1 MRFLDL
7 LLLAATTLVSA
18 RPAANPAS
26 AGKDTR
32 ITPAFK
38 ASSSSGLVHPG
49 GVMGA
54 KELAHLRSVRS
65 RSDSNTQTAFRN
77 LQGKASLSFTP
88 SPQSTLT
95 TDWNSSPGAKDT
107 HERLQQ
113 QSGIQ
118 SYQQTI
124 MFQITG
130 NEQYAKNVLSIV
142 SKWMAVNNG
151 AGPSF
156 TLKMDQENT
165 PLILAWTLANWM
177 RSLEIL
183 KHTWSNWSDNKGDA
197 VVKSLLDWISAKKI
211 DSVAFGDNE
220 VLMSSSYSKNT
231 PMGNWHTSILEAK
244 LYLAFLRDDK
254 DGVEFV
260 YNYYKRMVNGLKNQ
274 QGKSDKI
281 YIGETGELFE
291 SCRDMDH
298 ASYNIGG
305 LVQLA
310 EALHHQPK
318 FSDDL
323 YLYNAQDESSPSN
336 GRSGLE
342 NVLEM
347 YAETVLTRKMAVASN
362 GNVWVDRPV
371 DVAKGFIHGPKCAP
385 KDLNWGN
392 PMAGGYQM
400 AYHHYVERLKRSKLP
415 QLTMIAKK
423 FPDSAYFHWGL
434 GSLTHAG
441 AP

>member
-1 MRFLDL
+1 
-7 LLLAATTLVSA
+7 
-18 RPAANPAS
+18 
-26 AGKDTR
+26 
-32 ITPAFK
+32 
-38 ASSSSGLVHPG
+38 
-49 GVMGA
+49 MGP
-54 KELAHLRSVRS
+54 KELAHLRRVTS
-65 RSDSNTQTAFRN
+65 RTDANTQKAFRD
-77 LQGKASLSFTP
+77 LQDKASLSFTP
-88 SPQSTLT
+88 SPQSTLI

-107 HERLQQ
+107 HEKLQKA
-113 QSGIQ
+113 SGIQ

-130 NEQYAKNVLSIV
+130 NEQYAKNVLNIV

-165 PLILAWTLANWM
+165 PLVLAWTLANWM

-183 KHTWSNWSDNKGDA
+183 KYTWSNWSANKGDA
-197 VVKSLLDWISAKKI
+197 VVKSLLDWISAKQI
-211 DSVAFGDNE
+211 DSIAFGDNH

-231 PMGNWHTSILEAK
+231 PMGNWHTSILEAR
-244 LYLAFLRDDK
+244 LYLSLLRDDK
-254 DGVEFV
+254 DGVQFV
-260 YNYYKRMVNGLKNQ
+260 YNYYKRMVNGLKNP
-274 QGKSDKI
+274 QGRSDKI

-310 EALHHQPK
+310 ETFHHQPK
-318 FSDDL
+318 YSSTDL
-323 YLYNAQDESSPSN
+323 YLYNAQGEARPSN

-392 PMAGGYQM
+392 PMAGGYQI
-400 AYHHYVERLKRSKLP
+400 AYHHYVERLKRSNLAH
-415 QLTMIAKK
+415 LARIAKE